1 MRRLQTEV
9 EMEKDGRKKKNDAGT
24 ALELVHVSA
33 GYGRDPVLKDISFSL
48 RGGQRIAILGRNGSG
63 KTTLLRVIAG
73 LLPYSGTVR
82 LCGADVQRLKREE
95 LAKRV
100 AMMSQFAGASL
111 SYTVE
116 ETVRMGRYVHRASGL
131 LGGMLSGNEE
141 KEREAVNACL
151 RAAGLENK
159 KDRPV
164 TELSGGQ
171 LQRVFLARALAQEP
185 SVMLLDEPTSH
196 MDLKYQTELVDYL
209 RDWGA
214 QPGHAVVG
222 VLHDISLALRLA
234 DVFCFLKDG
243 RVLAFGDAG
252 VISPQLLEETWE
264 MDVAGWMEQSAR
276 RMEEILNGEHIPQR

>member
-1 MRRLQTEV
+1 MKE
-9 EMEKDGRKKKNDAGT
+9 DGKEDNKTVSSAASDSRT
-24 ALELVHVSA
+24 ALELIHITA
-33 GYGRDPVLKDISFSL
+33 GYGREPVLKDVSL
-48 RGGQRIAILGRNGSG
+48 SVREGQRLAVLGRNGSG

-73 LLPYSGTVR
+73 LLPCSGTV
-82 LCGADVQRLKREE
+82 LLGGESLHGMKREE
-95 LAKRV
+95 LARRV

-111 SYTVE
+111 PYTVE
-116 ETVRMGRYVHRASGL
+116 ETVRMGRYVHQSSGF
-131 LGGMLSGNEE
+131 LSGIFSGSDGR
-141 KEREAVNACL
+141 EREAVVSCL
-151 RAAGLENK
+151 RAAGLEDK

-209 RDWGA
+209 KKWGEE
-214 QPGHAVVG
+214 PGHAVVG

-243 RVLAFGDAG
+243 HVLAWGGAG
-252 VISPQLLEETWE
+252 IITPQLLEETYE
-264 MDVAGWMEQSAR
+264 MDVAAWMKESAGK
-276 RMEEILNGEHIPQR
+276 MEEILNGEHISQSR

>member
-1 MRRLQTEV
+1 MKE
-9 EMEKDGRKKKNDAGT
+9 DGKTDSKT
-24 ALELVHVSA
+24 ALELIHITA
-33 GYGRDPVLKDISFSL
+33 GYGREPVLKDVSL
-48 RGGQRIAILGRNGSG
+48 SVKVGQRLAVLGRNGSG

-73 LLPYSGTVR
+73 LLPCSGTVR
-82 LCGADVQRLKREE
+82 LCGENVRSLKREE
-95 LAKRV
+95 LARRV

-111 SYTVE
+111 PYTVE
-116 ETVRMGRYVHRASGL
+116 ETVRMGRYVHQSSGF
-131 LGGMLSGNEE
+131 LSGSDGREE
-141 KEREAVNACL
+141 KAVAACL
-151 RAAGLENK
+151 HAAGLEEK

-209 RDWGA
+209 KKWGEEA
-214 QPGHAVVG
+214 GHAVVG

-243 RVLAFGDAG
+243 RVLAWGNAS
-252 VISPQLLEETWE
+252 VITPELLEETYE
-264 MDVAGWMEQSAR
+264 MDVAAWMKESAGK
-276 RMEEILNGEHIPQR
+276 MEEILNGEHISQS